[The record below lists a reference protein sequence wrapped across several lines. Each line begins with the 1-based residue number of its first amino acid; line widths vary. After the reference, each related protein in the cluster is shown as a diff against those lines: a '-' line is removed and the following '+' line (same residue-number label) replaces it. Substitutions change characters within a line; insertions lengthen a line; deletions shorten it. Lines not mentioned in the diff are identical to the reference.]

1 MSAYAIIVVSSFVFL
16 TGSAL
21 LALRWALRNGQFEHA
36 ERAALLIFNEEE
48 PVGELT
54 DRFPDGRRPA
64 EPSSPAEKP

>member
-1 MSAYAIIVVSSFVFL
+1 MSAYAIILVSSFVFL

-36 ERAALLIFNEEE
+36 DRAALLIFSEEE

-54 DRFPDGRRPA
+54 DHFPSRSGQE
-64 EPSSPAEKP
+64 EPSSPADPP

>member
-1 MSAYAIIVVSSFVFL
+1 MSAYAIILLSSFVFL

-48 PVGELT
+48 PVGQLT
-54 DRFPDGRRPA
+54 DRFPDRRGPA
-64 EPSSPAEKP
+64 EPSSPADQP

>member
-1 MSAYAIIVVSSFVFL
+1 MSAYAIILVSSFLFL

-54 DRFPDGRRPA
+54 DRFPTRPGPREA
-64 EPSSPAEKP
+64 SSPADTP